1 MDFKF
6 LNDTICGIPRL
17 VIIVDDTSKDLETT
31 TKAVFPAARI
41 CLDTMNQRNR
51 MIVLIDHATEEIKKV
66 AQDFFMKPDSKV
78 TVKIVAMP
86 HTEALRAEKPAES
99 AVQPEQPVAAENNQE
114 QEDLQSR
121 TEEKT
126 HPESEGADR
135 EEAPQQP
142 EPKKTEPAEPAHA
155 RCTGVLNNIW
165 GDDDT
170 FGEIWKESNNRFRSV
185 KETMHPED
193 SAKAF
198 INLMDQDCAKRGK
211 KTLVM
216 YLQWFDAIG
225 GYGKKMQSTGAIRA
239 AKQLQDT
246 ILKSKALGKDSK
258 ACLQNVPGLTY
269 PALKTLR
276 DKAHAESF
284 ASYFDGLSKEEQ
296 FKLTV
301 EILQSVD
308 FGQNGKKNA
317 K

>member
-17 VIIVDDTSKDLETT
+17 VIIVDDTSKDLEET

-51 MIVLIDHATEEIKKV
+51 MIVLIDHATEEVKKV

-99 AVQPEQPVAAENNQE
+99 TVQPEQTAAAENNQE
-114 QEDLQSR
+114 QEDLQNR

-126 HPESEGADR
+126 QPESEEAGR
-135 EEAPQQP
+135 EEAPQQ
-142 EPKKTEPAEPAHA
+142 TEPAEPAHA
-155 RCTGVLNNIW
+155 KRAGILDIW
-165 GDDDT
+165 GDDDN
-170 FGEIWKESNNRFRSV
+170 FGEIWKESNSRFRSV
-185 KETMHPED
+185 KDTMHPED

-198 INLMDQDCAKRGK
+198 MNLMEQDCAKRGK

-225 GYGKKMQSTGAIRA
+225 GYGQKMRSTGAIQA
-239 AKQLQDT
+239 ARQLQT
-246 ILKSKALGKDSK
+246 AILKSKALGKDSK

-269 PALKTLR
+269 PVLKTMR

-296 FKLTV
+296 LKLTV
-301 EILQSVD
+301 KILQTVD
-308 FGQNGKKNA
+308 FGQNGKKNV